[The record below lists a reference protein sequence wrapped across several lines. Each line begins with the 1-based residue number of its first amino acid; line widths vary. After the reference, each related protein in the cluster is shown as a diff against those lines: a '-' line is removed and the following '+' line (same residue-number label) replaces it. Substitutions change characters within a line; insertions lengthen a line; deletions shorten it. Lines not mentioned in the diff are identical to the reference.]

1 MKLIRG
7 IGLYMQMLRRFF
19 SNPGQK
25 RIFRNRMINELYI
38 LGVQSLPIILI
49 ISAFIGGVSVI
60 QTSFNVD
67 GPLTPKIMVG
77 FVTRQIIILE
87 FAPTMLCLIL
97 AGKVG
102 SLIASEIGTMKVT
115 EQVDALELMGI
126 NSAAY
131 LMLPK
136 ILAAMF
142 FFPVLIVLGAGVSL
156 ISGYFVVAF
165 SQIIPLQ
172 DYVEG
177 LMLDFRPFTLT
188 YMMVKTI
195 VFAFLITTI
204 SGFFGYNTRGGALE
218 VGQASTK
225 AVVNSSIAII
235 VINLVLTQLMLV

>member
-1 MKLIRG
+1 MKLIYG
-7 IGLYMQMLRRFF
+7 IGLYMQSVSQFF

-25 RIFRNRMINELYI
+25 KIFRTRMINELYI

-49 ISAFIGGVSVI
+49 ISAFIGGVTVL
-60 QTSFNVD
+60 QTAFNVD
-67 GPLTPKIMVG
+67 GPLTPKIMIG

-87 FAPTMLCLIL
+87 FSPTMLCLIL

-115 EQVDALELMGI
+115 EQIDALELMGI

-142 FFPVLIVLGAGVSL
+142 FFPVLITLGAGTS
-156 ISGYFVVAF
+156 IICGYFVVNF
-165 SQIIPLQ
+165 TDIIPLQ
-172 DYVEG
+172 DYVDG
-177 LMLDFRPFTLT
+177 LLLEFRPFTLV
-188 YMMVKTI
+188 YMIVKTV

-204 SGFFGYNTRGGALE
+204 SGYFGYNTRGGALE

>member
-7 IGLYMQMLRRFF
+7 IGLYIQMLHHFF

-25 RIFRNRMINELYI
+25 KIFWKRTVNELYVI
-38 LGVQSLPIILI
+38 GFQSLPIILI

-60 QTSFNVD
+60 QTAFNVD

-115 EQVDALELMGI
+115 EQIDALELMGL

-131 LMLPK
+131 LMFPK
-136 ILAAMF
+136 IIAAMF
-142 FFPVLIVLGAGVSL
+142 FFPVLIILGAGVSL
-156 ISGYFVVAF
+156 ISGYVVVAF
-165 SQIIPLQ
+165 SNIIPLQ
-172 DYVEG
+172 DYIDG

-188 YMMVKTI
+188 YMIVKTI

-204 SGFFGYNTRGGALE
+204 SGYFGYKTQGGALE

-225 AVVNSSIAII
+225 AVVNSSITII

>member
-7 IGLYMQMLRRFF
+7 IGLYMQTLPLFF

-25 RIFRNRMINELYI
+25 KIFWRRFINELYI
-38 LGVQSLPIILI
+38 IGFQSLPIILI
-49 ISAFIGGVSVI
+49 ISAFIGGVTVL
-60 QTSFNVD
+60 QTAFNID

-87 FAPTMLCLIL
+87 FSPTMLCLIL

-115 EQVDALELMGI
+115 EQIDALELMGI

-131 LMLPK
+131 LLLPK
-136 ILAAMF
+136 ICAAMI
-142 FFPVLIVLGAGVSL
+142 FFPVLITLGAGVSI
-156 ISGYFVVAF
+156 ISGYLVVDYTN
-165 SQIIPLQ
+165 IIASQ
-172 DYVEG
+172 DYLEG
-177 LMLDFRPFTLT
+177 LMLEFRPFTLT
-188 YMMVKTI
+188 YMLVKTV

-204 SGFFGYNTRGGALE
+204 SGYFGYNTRGGALE

-225 AVVNSSIAII
+225 SVVNSSIAII
-235 VINLVLTQLMLV
+235 VLNLVLTQLMLV